1 MLEGVVW
8 SLPYAKDWQS
18 CCAASQV
25 CRAHCK
31 KVVLAG
37 AQVGLVMTGGCPQ
50 VFLVAGW
57 FELCAIIQK
66 QPAADL
72 YLLSKSQWSA
82 YSSHLQ
88 AETVNAFLV
97 WVRETHNHYWAV
109 IQGPNQQSLPNACC
123 ILMKQFNPDPNLLT
137 AAGEPFTW
145 HSQCIL
151 KLHGMVM
158 GMLFQV
164 AFLCFPPTACLTICK
179 FSRWASWLHQTN
191 WSHSD
196 IAQSCCN
203 WPGVHWKEMW

>member
-37 AQVGLVMTGGCPQ
+37 AQVCLVMTGGCPQ

-97 WVRETHNHYWAV
+97 WVRETHDHYWAV
-109 IQGPNQQSLPNACC
+109 IQGPNQQTITSKCMLYSNETVQSWSESPDCSWGALYLAFPVHFKAAWDGDGHVISSCFLMLSTYSL
-123 ILMKQFNPDPNLLT
+123 LDYL
-137 AAGEPFTW
+137 
-145 HSQCIL
+145 
-151 KLHGMVM
+151 
-158 GMLFQV
+158 
-164 AFLCFPPTACLTICK
+164 
-179 FSRWASWLHQTN
+179 
-191 WSHSD
+191 
-196 IAQSCCN
+196 
-203 WPGVHWKEMW
+203 